1 MEPIGPLLDF
11 LKNRPDLFVVAFIL
25 FNWYLERTERRAQ
38 QKTNAELQDKMA
50 DLIEETSS
58 ALLEIKILL
67 QVLTKGRH

>member
-25 FNWYLERTERRAQ
+25 FNWYLERTERKAQ
-38 QKTNAELQDKMA
+38 QKVNAELQNKME
-50 DLIEETSS
+50 DLVEQTSS
-58 ALLEIKILL
+58 TLLEIKILL

>member
-25 FNWYLERTERRAQ
+25 FNWYLERTERKAQ
-38 QKTNAELQDKMA
+38 QKVNAELQNKMEV
-50 DLIEETSS
+50 LVEQTSS
-58 ALLEIKILL
+58 TLLEIKILL